1 MSGFPAC
8 SRDARRPGEVS
19 APGLAVLLG
28 RAWAA
33 ASRGVAFPAVV
44 LHPAAVSHAPA
55 QFSSTQE
62 QETAPAPPGNKLS
75 QPLPRKKNYPGN
87 PGRPVA
93 AVARAAPG
101 VAGGSRGGPS
111 RRPMLA
117 GMNASTAPPLP
128 PTPCAG
134 CVSRCGLRLGSFALP
149 GRCSL
154 RPHVTWR
161 RTAAP
166 SPFTWQV
173 ARHSPQCGRLRCKIQ
188 LPSARPH
195 VYRAKLNTAALARI
209 YPALPSKCQQRALY
223 VRAGET
229 WHRRRGKGAAVA
241 AGASF
246 LIDSTKLNRV
256 HRDRTDDQSL

>member
-1 MSGFPAC
+1 MFRRGQE
-8 SRDARRPGEVS
+8 AREAS
-19 APGLAVLLG
+19 APSLAFFLAPCAGGCHRWLG
-28 RAWAA
+28 CGA
-33 ASRGVAFPAVV
+33 AVV
-44 LHPAAVSHAPA
+44 LHRAAVSRAPA
-55 QFSSTQE
+55 QFSATQE
-62 QETAPAPPGNKLS
+62 QDQSRQHRQPLRSLLQKEKHPGNLV
-75 QPLPRKKNYPGN
+75 QTRC
-87 PGRPVA
+87 
-93 AVARAAPG
+93 RAAPG

-117 GMNASTAPPLP
+117 GMNASTAPSLP

-195 VYRAKLNTAALARI
+195 VYRAKLNTAAFLAGNPVNFPHLARVEPLYDNAVYQPQRKI
-209 YPALPSKCQQRALY
+209 GALP
-223 VRAGET
+223 
-229 WHRRRGKGAAVA
+229 
-241 AGASF
+241 
-246 LIDSTKLNRV
+246 
-256 HRDRTDDQSL
+256 DRKYSDCIRSGV

>member
-1 MSGFPAC
+1 MKRTVFAECQASSLQPLQIIRIFVTAC
-8 SRDARRPGEVS
+8 SPVHPLGIAERYGPQKLGAGRDHTAYDKPGMYHRVPPRRP
-19 APGLAVLLG
+19 
-28 RAWAA
+28 R
-33 ASRGVAFPAVV
+33 
-44 LHPAAVSHAPA
+44 
-55 QFSSTQE
+55 
-62 QETAPAPPGNKLS
+62 
-75 QPLPRKKNYPGN
+75 
-87 PGRPVA
+87 
-93 AVARAAPG
+93 
-101 VAGGSRGGPS
+101 
-111 RRPMLA
+111 LA
-117 GMNASTAPPLP
+117 GTDASTAPPLP

>member
-93 AVARAAPG
+93 AF
-101 VAGGSRGGPS
+101 AGG
-111 RRPMLA
+111 A
-117 GMNASTAPPLP
+117 AE
-128 PTPCAG
+128 
-134 CVSRCGLRLGSFALP
+134 LRVVP
-149 GRCSL
+149 
-154 RPHVTWR
+154 V
-161 RTAAP
+161 
-166 SPFTWQV
+166 
-173 ARHSPQCGRLRCKIQ
+173 
-188 LPSARPH
+188 
-195 VYRAKLNTAALARI
+195 
-209 YPALPSKCQQRALY
+209 
-223 VRAGET
+223 
-229 WHRRRGKGAAVA
+229 AVA
-241 AGASF
+241 AGVRACQAVRKSRPALAAYPVGGRLRAKSIFRVPNYTSTERNYTLRRFWRVNPVNFPHLARVGPLYDKKVYLPRTHPIYTTAPSVNPWRRGKSYFSPTRQAGLLDGRAVIARNPALAGGARDIRPCEKLIWKQVRLSF
-246 LIDSTKLNRV
+246 VSR
-256 HRDRTDDQSL
+256 R